1 MSTSAP
7 DEPRTVPL
15 NARIEPELQAE
26 VDRIAAEES
35 KPGDPVTRSRM
46 TRVLLWESVNARK
59 AAAAKE
65 G

>member
-1 MSTSAP
+1 MTAHAP

-15 NARIEPELQAE
+15 TARIEAELQAE
-26 VDRIAAEES
+26 VDRNADADS
-35 KPGDPVTRSRM
+35 KPGAAVTRSQM
-46 TRVLLWESVNARK
+46 VRVLLWEAVNARK